1 MPSSFFTDRLQRF
14 ADALGDEKTKRRIT
28 DYLRQ
33 CDFPGPVVTLVGA
46 EGRGKSTLFTKATH
60 LSVEPED
67 RVNCAGA
74 TDWKKTVKNHLKVLG
89 CDLHEVGEDTVGE
102 VLYCDAPPFRT
113 SEQDK
118 KVMSLLAITDLA
130 VMTVQITQPA
140 GAEEVGFVRT
150 HLADIPAVLVL
161 TKCDQADEGDFQEG
175 LDAVLENYGEFPWLA
190 VLLSDWDGNVSEI
203 TKGDK
208 VLQSFDAWRQA
219 EGQSSGEQARQ
230 AHLNHLQ
237 QRWRAQARTFLDAKE
252 QEEAPKLEQVVQT
265 RGDFAA
271 VAEAGRLE
279 DELVNGVDRLPE
291 QALNGYKSQMT
302 DLRRQVEQIT
312 HEFTDRIR
320 SGAEV
325 THAELEKALDAVYAE
340 WDQAARNSERERIKP
355 FLNALEKKAL
365 QYVKLIA
372 DADHVQAS
380 HDISPQTHERND
392 AFLSYSGHENSVE
405 LAGNFD
411 LTLPDKL
418 RFAALPTVSGLGT
431 GVLLLTVVG
440 ATFLAP
446 FAPIIA
452 LAGAGAM
459 GIGTFGSLTESN
471 HQRRAA
477 RVREA
482 IQRQMGQR
490 ERRLEQR
497 FYADWKQVRDSLR
510 DSVAASKRRLNL
522 LMMQQTPMQ
531 DKDLRRQQDALQS
544 NLQKIYGL
552 RQELGWLEEKCQES
566 TLITNTE
573 E

>member
-1 MPSSFFTDRLQRF
+1 MPSSLFMDRAQRF
-14 ADALGDEKTKRRIT
+14 ADAVGDEKTKRRIM

-33 CDFPGPVVTLVGA
+33 CDFSGPVVTLIGA

-60 LSVEPED
+60 LSVAPAD

-74 TDWKKTVKNHLKVLG
+74 TDWKKTVKNELKVLG
-89 CDLHEVGEDTVGE
+89 CDFHEVSEDRVGE
-102 VLYCDAPPFRT
+102 VLFCDAPPFRT

-118 KVMSLLAITDLA
+118 KVLSLLAITDLA

-140 GAEEVGFVRT
+140 GAEEVAFVRA
-150 HLADIPAVLVL
+150 HLADTPAVLVL
-161 TKCDQADEGDFQEG
+161 TKCDQVDEGDFQEG
-175 LDAVLENYGEFPWLA
+175 LDSVLENYGGFPWQA
-190 VLLSDWDGNVSEI
+190 VLLSDWDGNVGEI

-219 EGQSSGEQARQ
+219 ESQRNGEQARQ
-230 AHLNHLQ
+230 AHLYHLQ
-237 QRWRAQARTFLDAKE
+237 QRWRAQARSFLDAKE
-252 QEEAPKLEQVVQT
+252 QEEAPKLEQVD
-265 RGDFAA
+265 RDREDSAA

-279 DELVNGVDRLPE
+279 GELVNGIDMLPE
-291 QALNGYKSQMT
+291 RALSGYKSQMT

-312 HEFTDRIR
+312 HEFTDRIK

-325 THAELEKALDAVYAE
+325 THAELEQALDAVYAE

-355 FLNALEKKAL
+355 ILDALEQKAL

-372 DADHVQAS
+372 DADHMQAS
-380 HDISPQTHERND
+380 HEISRQTQGRNE
-392 AFLSYSGHENSVE
+392 ASFSNSGHENSVA

-431 GVLLLTVVG
+431 GALLLTVVG

-459 GIGTFGSLTESN
+459 GIGTFGSLSESN
-471 HQRRAA
+471 HQRRAS

-482 IQRQMGQR
+482 IQRQVGER

-497 FYADWKQVRDSLR
+497 FYTDWRQVRDSLR

-522 LMMQQTPMQ
+522 LLMRQPPTQ
-531 DKDLRRQQDALQS
+531 DKDLRRQQDAIQS

-552 RQELGWLEEKCQES
+552 RRELGWLEEKCQES
-566 TLITNTE
+566 SLITDTE